1 MPQSAPS
8 VCGRVEGEAKEEE
21 SMFQYTETVSGW
33 RLVTYSK
40 NMCPQCSGWL
50 LAPNWSEYLNER
62 CVRHAWSC
70 EACGCEFETV
80 FFCGAA

>member
-1 MPQSAPS
+1 MDLHSEVAAQSHFA
-8 VCGRVEGEAKEEE
+8 
-21 SMFQYTETVSGW
+21 
-33 RLVTYSK
+33 TYSK
-40 NMCPQCSGWL
+40 NSCPQCSDWL
-50 LAPNWSEYLNER
+50 LAPTRSEYLNER